1 MLSEDTHST
10 KNLDQTTFSVML
22 YCNNI
27 NSNIFLFYG
36 FSHWDIIQYFVF
48 IFIQNG
54 THSIY
59 YTLFKLH
66 TYLYLLFP
74 ISLLQRVSP
83 LPTSRFFS
91 PHVSQQV
98 CSDLAFPIH
107 SQA

>member
-59 YTLFKLH
+59 YTLFKFDAEVTNLFMV
-66 TYLYLLFP
+66 LY
-74 ISLLQRVSP
+74 S
-83 LPTSRFFS
+83 T
-91 PHVSQQV
+91 HY
-98 CSDLAFPIH
+98 
-107 SQA
+107 